1 MRYIIIYNPVA
12 GISSVA
18 KKCLQV
24 LKTYFEENS
33 LDFTLYE
40 SKAKGDITRYCSSIC
55 DEKTPLRIYGVG
67 GDGTLLEIA
76 RGVYG
81 RKNVEIGIFPTGSGN
96 DYVRSFGEFSR
107 FLNIKSQINSKSI
120 EVDVMD
126 SDEGCSMNVCSVG
139 FDAKVAYEMV
149 KYKNKPF
156 ISGSMSYDLAV
167 AKCFLGRVGDD
178 LELKI
183 GLETGDLEIS
193 GRFLFAL
200 LANGKYYGGGYN
212 CAPHAKLDD
221 GVLNVILIKKPP
233 LFKIPKMVKI
243 YKKGEYLD
251 SPIFKPYLFTY
262 NANSLE
268 ITSKKDMYVNC
279 DGECVKGRHAKFSLS
294 KYKIKFILPD
304 EK

>member
-1 MRYIIIYNPVA
+1 MHYIIIYNPVA
-12 GISSVA
+12 GISSIA
-18 KKCLQV
+18 QKCLQV
-24 LKTYFEENS
+24 LKKYFEDNDLEY
-33 LDFTLYE
+33 TLYE
-40 SKAKGDITRYCSSIC
+40 SKYKGDITRYCKSIC
-55 DEKTPLRIYGVG
+55 DDKAPKRIYGVG

-81 RKNVEIGIFPTGSGN
+81 YENVEIGIFPTGSGN

-107 FLNIKSQINSKSI
+107 FLNIKAQINAQSKEMDI
-120 EVDVMD
+120 MD

-167 AKCFLGRVGDD
+167 AKCFLGKVGDD
-178 LELKI
+178 LDIKI
-183 GLETGDLEIS
+183 GLENEEVKIS

-200 LANGKYYGGGYN
+200 MANGKYYGGGYN

-233 LFKIPKMVKI
+233 LYKIPKMVKI
-243 YKKGEYLD
+243 YKKGEYLN
-251 SPIFKPYLFTY
+251 SPDFEKYLFTY
-262 NANSLE
+262 NAHSLE
-268 ITSKKDMYVNC
+268 ISSKKDIYVNC
-279 DGECVKGRHAKFSLS
+279 DGECVKAKYAKFSLS

-304 EK
+304 